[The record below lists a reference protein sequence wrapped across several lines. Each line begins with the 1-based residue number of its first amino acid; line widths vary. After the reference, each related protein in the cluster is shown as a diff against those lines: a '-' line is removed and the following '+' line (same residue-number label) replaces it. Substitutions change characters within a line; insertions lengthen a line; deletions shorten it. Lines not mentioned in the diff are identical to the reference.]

1 VPSRQLSPIDRV
13 ASLVPL
19 SAGDDCVRVGID
31 GVDGAG
37 KTTFA
42 DDLAAAVRRQGR
54 PVVRVSVDDFHHPRA
69 IRYARGRHSPEG
81 FWQDSFDYARLTSDV
96 LVPLGPGG
104 TREFRRAA
112 HALETDTVL
121 DLPAQRA
128 APGSVVVLDG
138 LFLHRDEL
146 VQYWDFSVL
155 LDVPLSVS
163 LARMA
168 ARDGSNPDPSHPSVQ
183 RYVRAQQIYLQACRP
198 RDRASV
204 VVDNS

>member
-1 VPSRQLSPIDRV
+1 
-13 ASLVPL
+13 
-19 SAGDDCVRVGID
+19 
-31 GVDGAG
+31 
-37 KTTFA
+37 
-42 DDLAAAVRRQGR
+42 
-54 PVVRVSVDDFHHPRA
+54 
-69 IRYARGRHSPEG
+69 
-81 FWQDSFDYARLTSDV
+81 
-96 LVPLGPGG
+96 VPLGPGG

-128 APGSVVVLDG
+128 APGSVVVVDG

-168 ARDGSNPDPSHPSVQ
+168 ARDGSNPYPSHPSVQ

>member
-1 VPSRQLSPIDRV
+1 MP
-13 ASLVPL
+13 LVPP
-19 SAGDDCVRVGID
+19 STGEDCVRVGID

-42 DDLAAAVRRQGR
+42 DALAWTLHQQGR

-69 IRYARGRHSPEG
+69 IRYARGRDSPEG
-81 FWQDSFDYARLTSDV
+81 FWLDAFDYARLLSDV

-104 TREFRRAA
+104 TREFKPAA
-112 HALETDTVL
+112 HSLATDRVL
-121 DLPAQRA
+121 DPPAQRA
-128 APGSVVVLDG
+128 APGSVIVVDG

-146 VQYWDFSVL
+146 AQCWEFSVF
-155 LDVPLSVS
+155 LDVPFSVS

-168 ARDGSNPDPSHPSVQ
+168 AREGSSPDPARPSMQ
-183 RYVRAQQIYLQACRP
+183 RYVRAQQIYFDSCRP

-204 VVDNS
+204 VVDNA